1 MRAFVPAVSCPS
13 CSYPND
19 NLFLFCQM
27 YGYRR
32 KTNSQNVPTYKISVD
47 LQAIYN
53 SLEQLKSASLP
64 STDSKQKCSLHTEF
78 EKFLASLPNSK
89 TILSACPTD
98 INRFLAWKDWHG
110 KTIVHSDGCSDSHL
124 QSTAKCKCPKRLAF
138 KTVDSY
144 IEKLRAI
151 FKETERCGEWNSM
164 LGLGNPAAS
173 PEVQK
178 YLKAST
184 EEQLQTGI
192 TPKQAVP
199 LFLPIL
205 LLLARFLNR
214 KIAAHSINSVLVC
227 LFLLEIKPFS
237 KHYSSAVI
245 VVLILE
251 W

>member
-1 MRAFVPAVSCPS
+1 MP
-13 CSYPND
+13 
-19 NLFLFCQM
+19 Q
-27 YGYRR
+27 
-32 KTNSQNVPTYKISVD
+32 KVD
-47 LQAIYN
+47 FGRYLQ
-53 SLEQLKSASLP
+53 
-64 STDSKQKCSLHTEF
+64 
-78 EKFLASLPNSK
+78 
-89 TILSACPTD
+89 
-98 INRFLAWKDWHG
+98 
-110 KTIVHSDGCSDSHL
+110 
-124 QSTAKCKCPKRLAF
+124 
-138 KTVDSY
+138 TVA
-144 IEKLRAI
+144 L
-151 FKETERCGEWNSM
+151 KETERCGEWNSM

-184 EEQLQTGI
+184 EEQLQAGI

-227 LFLLEIKPFS
+227 LFWLEIKPFS

-251 W
+251 WCKQRKSSVFPRTMGYIVQSCMGENTKRRRL